1 MLAQQH
7 AEHRRLGRVVAQNV
21 RELDARLVRARVE
34 PELKER
40 AEAVL
45 EKLGMSTA
53 DAIRILLTQVALRQ
67 AFPLELTLPTAERL
81 PEIPSEQTGRD

>member
-1 MLAQQH
+1 MTTIKS
-7 AEHRRLGRVVAQNV
+7 
-21 RELDARLVRARVE
+21 DMVRARVE

-53 DAIRILLTQVALRQ
+53 DAIRI
-67 AFPLELTLPTAERL
+67 F
-81 PEIPSEQTGRD
+81 

>member
-1 MLAQQH
+1 MTTIKS
-7 AEHRRLGRVVAQNV
+7 
-21 RELDARLVRARVE
+21 DMVRARVE

-53 DAIRILLTQVALRQ
+53 DAIRIFLTQVALRQ

-81 PEIPSEQTGRD
+81 PEIPSEPTGRD

>member
-1 MLAQQH
+1 MTTIKS
-7 AEHRRLGRVVAQNV
+7 
-21 RELDARLVRARVE
+21 DMVRARVE

-53 DAIRILLTQVALRQ
+53 EAIRIFLTQVALRQ
-67 AFPLELTLPTAERL
+67 AFPLELTLPTTERL
-81 PEIPSEQTGRD
+81 PAGDDLRLGRD